1 MAYNYYGKVKTVALV
16 KALSPGVRCAF
27 GNAWGNKHRLKTTS
41 SFVNDPSTVSTLEYD
56 LSGRT
61 EKWHRRWL
69 VCERVCVYYGYE
81 ECLNRILLLELNVVN
96 ILNGCLKH
104 LKTRWMWRKV
114 HGLIVC
120 QWSINRVNTG
130 AKSQLEDTRWMWREV
145 SLLSTRVDCATLQ
158 RTLCYCTTA
167 KLRAPSTNFLNKTT
181 VLFIRHICVLEST
194 EKYSRV
200 NEQKQM

>member
-1 MAYNYYGKVKTVALV
+1 MLEKPNSSWKQHHLVSIILPPSLHWDKISVGGQKNGTDVGLFVK
-16 KALSPGVRCAF
+16 
-27 GNAWGNKHRLKTTS
+27 
-41 SFVNDPSTVSTLEYD
+41 
-56 LSGRT
+56 
-61 EKWHRRWL
+61 
-69 VCERVCVYYGYE
+69 VCVR
-81 ECLNRILLLELNVVN
+81 LNRILLLELNVVN

-167 KLRAPSTNFLNKTT
+167 KLRAPPTNFLNKTT
-181 VLFIRHICVLEST
+181 VLSIRHICVLEST
-194 EKYSRV
+194 GKYSRV
-200 NEQKQM
+200 YDQKQM